1 MIAGL
6 RSAHRWI
13 WLLLALLLPLLMVLA
28 VRARTTLPLEE
39 LPPALAPAAEP
50 SDDAR

>member
-1 MIAGL
+1 MIAEL

-13 WLLLALLLPLLMVLA
+13 WLLLALLLPLLVVMAL
-28 VRARTTLPLEE
+28 RARTTLPIED

-50 SDDAR
+50 ADDAR